1 MTKGDKLLI
10 ESIPEALAQT
20 DYLCS
25 SINVASSKA
34 GINMDAVFKRL
45 KLLKNQLS
53 LQKIKMELD
62 AAN

>member
-20 DYLCS
+20 ERLCS

-34 GINMDAVFKRL
+34 GINMDAVL
-45 KLLKNQLS
+45 KMAEIIKN
-53 LQKIKMELD
+53 LQS
-62 AAN
+62 